1 MGAELSNRH
10 RSNWKAKLDPGVQLP
25 RVRKERALRPPPGPG
40 EGTSSLGG
48 GGPEHLP
55 CPLAISPAK
64 KFLRPMSPK
73 LN

>member
-1 MGAELSNRH
+1 MPS
-10 RSNWKAKLDPGVQLP
+10 
-25 RVRKERALRPPPGPG
+25 VRKEWALCPPSRPG
-40 EGTSSLGG
+40 EGTSSPEGG
-48 GGPEHLP
+48 GLEHLP